1 MPLQKPKNKIT
12 NIAESIPYKVRYNTE
27 RRERRAAERSVIGFI
42 PDLKEVV
49 NGVVYTERWEDID
62 GYDGIYKISDFGR
75 VKSFVS
81 GVNKV
86 CGKLLKPN
94 IGERGYSYIMLYKD
108 GKKANIQ
115 IHRLVAIE
123 FLENKEKKHQVNHK
137 NGIKSDNRLENL
149 EWCTQ
154 SENMKHSL
162 NTGLKIPLNGENCK
176 VSKLTEEQVIEI
188 LTKKRDSNNKKNWGA
203 KELCLKYNLKP
214 SCVSEI
220 ASGRNWKHIKI

>member
-1 MPLQKPKNKIT
+1 MEVWKTIQGFENYEVSNLGNIKSLSRPRANGKNSSFLTKEKILKPQLDK
-12 NIAESIPYKVRYNTE
+12 
-27 RRERRAAERSVIGFI
+27 
-42 PDLKEVV
+42 
-49 NGVVYTERWEDID
+49 D
-62 GYDGIYKISDFGR
+62 GYCLINIVGN
-75 VKSFVS
+75 
-81 GVNKV
+81 NKM
-86 CGKLLKPN
+86 KTLK
-94 IGERGYSYIMLYKD
+94 
-108 GKKANIQ
+108 

-123 FLENKEKKHQVNHK
+123 FLENKEKKPQVNHK

-214 SCVSEI
+214 TCVSEI